1 MVHTIRKLAREVHRR
16 SVWQV
21 LGVYA
26 VGSWFA
32 VQGVDS
38 LATRAGLPLWTADMA
53 AVLLLVGLP
62 IVVAT
67 AVVQNGI
74 PWLRIEDAEDPNDLV
89 GRTPDEVHVL
99 PGRGPYAGRA
109 VFTWPNAILG
119 GVMAAAL
126 LATSV
131 VAYLS
136 MWALGIGPVG
146 SLMAQGYVAQDDRVL
161 LAEFENRTVDT
172 GLSLLVMETFVAGLS
187 ASTLVRVVD
196 SGLSRAEALRAAG
209 RDEIRIVVDGILAE
223 EGDGFG
229 VTAFIHLADGSQLAR
244 FHDVVDDRED
254 LEGLVEE
261 LAVRVRE
268 RLGEP
273 LRTIRAGG

>member
-1 MVHTIRKLAREVHRR
+1 
-16 SVWQV
+16 VWQV
-21 LGVYA
+21 LGVYG

-32 VQGVDS
+32 VRGVDS
-38 LATRAGLPLWTADMA
+38 VAIRVGLPLWTADMA

-62 IVVAT
+62 IVLAT

-89 GRTPDEVHVL
+89 GRTPEEVHVL
-99 PGRGPYAGRA
+99 PGRSPLFGHA

-146 SLMAQGYVAQDDRVL
+146 SLMAQGYVAQGDRVL
-161 LAEFENRTVDT
+161 LAEFENRTLDP
-172 GLSLLVMETFVAGLS
+172 GLSIVVMEPFVASLS

-209 RDEIRIVVDGILAE
+209 RDEIRIVVDGIVAS
-223 EGDGFG
+223 EGEGFG

-244 FHDVVDDRED
+244 FYDVVDDRED
-254 LEGLVEE
+254 LEPLVEE
-261 LAVRVRE
+261 LGVRVRE

-273 LRTIRAGG
+273 LRAIRAGG